1 MVSTCSTNDS
11 YGLTHL
17 LEVQDGVISRR
28 QLLELGAG
36 QHDIDRMLRR
46 RDLTRVQAGVYVNH
60 TGPLTWVQRAWS
72 AVLYYWPAALT
83 QLSALPKPPEAAHI
97 HVAVDVRRSVALVPG
112 VQVHRKSGF
121 GSKVD
126 WLKSPP
132 KIVAEEAA
140 LDAAAAAAND
150 LAAIHVLADVCQ
162 SRITTPA
169 KLRQAL
175 DGRRRLPRGVWLRRI
190 IEDLAEGACS
200 VLEHGYLT
208 RSSADMVY
216 RAATDRWAARQL
228 GAGMA
233 RRDLSGLPDDRG
245 TRRTALPRHRPT
257 RDKDFDRDLDAR
269 VDEKSLTVRL
279 TYGQVFGTPCRTAAR
294 IGQLLQRRGWSG
306 SARQCPDCR

>member
-1 MVSTCSTNDS
+1 M
-11 YGLTHL
+11 
-17 LEVQDGVISRR
+17 
-28 QLLELGAG
+28 
-36 QHDIDRMLRR
+36 
-46 RDLTRVQAGVYVNH
+46 QAGVYVNH

-97 HVAVDVRRSVALVPG
+97 HVAVDVRRSVAFIPG

-140 LDAAAAAAND
+140 LDAASAAAHD

-169 KLRQAL
+169 KLRRAL
-175 DGRRRLPRGVWLRRI
+175 AGRSRLPRGVWLRGI
-190 IEDLAEGACS
+190 IEDLDQGACS
-200 VLEHGYLT
+200 VLEHGYLV
-208 RSSADMVY
+208 RVE
-216 RAATDRWAARQL
+216 RQH
-228 GAGMA
+228 
-233 RRDLSGLPDDRG
+233 GLPRG
-245 TRRTALPRHRPT
+245 ERQVRGSTAGRTAWRDVTYAACRTIVELDGGPFHDTARL
-257 RDKDFDRDLDAR
+257 RDKDFDRDLDAA
-269 VDEKSLTVRL
+269 VDETSLTVRL

-294 IGQLLQRRGWSG
+294 IGQLLQARGWSG
-306 SARQCPDCR
+306 SARRCPDCC